1 MNLTVIRV
9 PLIILIIL
17 TLLPSRVKAQEKLYQ
32 TVKGKVIDEDSNGP
46 VVGAN
51 VYIPGDEL
59 ILGSSTDASGEFKI
73 ENVPVGRINLIIS
86 SIGYEERLLNNIM
99 VGSAKEV
106 VITITLRES
115 LIQLQD
121 VIITDKSH
129 PSETNNEMV
138 QVSGKTF
145 SVEETKRYAGTIN
158 DPARAVTAF
167 AGVQGDPEGSNHI
180 VVRGNS
186 PNTVQWRMEGI
197 EIPNPNHFSEEG
209 SSGGAINILNSTIL
223 ANSDFYTGAFSAEYG
238 NVLGSVFDMQM
249 RKGNREKREYSVGV
263 GVLGTDITM
272 EGPFSNNG
280 QSSYLINYR
289 YSTLAILDNLGLVD
303 FGGVPKY
310 QDLSFKLH
318 LPTEKAGIFTLF
330 GIGGYS
336 HIREEVEEDDTEEI
350 IAKDNFTSSMG
361 TVNLGHLLFVS
372 ENSSFD
378 SYLGI
383 SYNGSGYHL
392 EEKNDL
398 NDFEETFDDALGKIS
413 YRLGTTFNTKVNTR
427 NTLRT
432 GVNYQL
438 FSFDF
443 EQAYLNSENIWEIN
457 LADQGNAGL
466 FRSFITWKHRIN
478 DKLTL
483 VSGINY
489 QKLSLNNEHVVEPRF
504 SAKYQIDKRQSF
516 FGGLGWHSQMSPLPV
531 YYASINGNPSF
542 RPNMNLEFMKARH
555 YVAGYDRILN
565 NNLFFKVELY
575 YQDLY
580 DVPVEN
586 DSESSFSL
594 LNSVSGFTDKE
605 LINEG
610 TGTNYGIELTLER
623 YFSKQYYFLV
633 SGSVYNSRYTAL
645 DGMERNTKFNGKHA
659 FNILFGKEYYLK
671 GNSNRIISLNS
682 RFTLAGGYWYTPLLL
697 EESMEKGEGVYD
709 EVRQN
714 SIRGDEFIRLDLSA
728 SYSWNRPKTRQEIKL
743 EVQNLSNHQA
753 RTMEY
758 YNDLTQEQEFSYQL
772 SLFPVILY
780 TIEF

>member
-1 MNLTVIRV
+1 
-9 PLIILIIL
+9 
-17 TLLPSRVKAQEKLYQ
+17 
-32 TVKGKVIDEDSNGP
+32 
-46 VVGAN
+46 
-51 VYIPGDEL
+51 
-59 ILGSSTDASGEFKI
+59 
-73 ENVPVGRINLIIS
+73 
-86 SIGYEERLLNNIM
+86 
-99 VGSAKEV
+99 
-106 VITITLRES
+106 
-115 LIQLQD
+115 
-121 VIITDKSH
+121 
-129 PSETNNEMV
+129 
-138 QVSGKTF
+138 
-145 SVEETKRYAGTIN
+145 
-158 DPARAVTAF
+158 
-167 AGVQGDPEGSNHI
+167 
-180 VVRGNS
+180 
-186 PNTVQWRMEGI
+186 
-197 EIPNPNHFSEEG
+197 
-209 SSGGAINILNSTIL
+209 
-223 ANSDFYTGAFSAEYG
+223 
-238 NVLGSVFDMQM
+238 
-249 RKGNREKREYSVGV
+249 
-263 GVLGTDITM
+263 M